1 MSFLPTFLSWQSAA
15 IAAALAIPALLLLY
29 FLKLR
34 RKQHDIASTFLWKK
48 SVQDLQV
55 NSPFQRLRR
64 NLLLLLQ
71 ALVLLAILLAYARP
85 VSFQTIKP
93 GAMNIILIDR
103 SGSMQTKDVD
113 GASRFEAARKKAREI
128 IDAMPRDARAAIIAF
143 DASAEVVQP
152 FSTDRVV
159 LRRAVESITP
169 TDGPTRL
176 QTALQ
181 LADAAMAIDPA
192 QLRAGTQ
199 AADIYILSDGRVR
212 DADALSTLG
221 TVRYIPIGHPQT
233 PNLAIV
239 AMSARRNYESPTDV
253 QVFARLAN
261 FGPEP
266 VRADVVLSISPI
278 DPATP
283 GVDRFVTQQV
293 RQTAQILPAR
303 WTEDQRREAEK
314 SGLTARDSVE
324 FRVELTTAAVIR
336 IEHKISSG
344 SATNASDVTDA
355 LSIDDIAHVVV
366 PPPKPLSIALVTEG
380 NYFLERAVS
389 SLGAADLKIISPGEY
404 ERNVPTTHDVIFF
417 DRITPSQL
425 PDTGAFV
432 YFGCLPPGTPVTQQ
446 ADVQSQLPLFFT
458 DETVLDWKRDHP
470 LLRGLNIGRL
480 FIAESM
486 RLSLPPEAEIVIEGR
501 QGPLAALY
509 RADRRTHLV
518 VGFDL
523 LQSNWPLRETFP
535 YFLFNTLQFLAAS
548 SELNLR
554 ESFQPGDAPRLPRS
568 AIARIKPTTEALTL
582 LGPDGPTR
590 IRVNAAET
598 ASATTADL
606 TLPVFARVGLYRT
619 EPEVPGYERI
629 AVNLLDET
637 ESDILPSNTPPG
649 SVGTAVAVSGEEQ
662 KQRQEWWWWLI
673 AVGAL
678 PLLMIEWWIY
688 TRRLHA

>member
-15 IAAALAIPALLLLY
+15 LAAAIAVPALLLLY

-103 SGSMQTKDVD
+103 SGSMQARDVD
-113 GASRFEAARKKAREI
+113 DASRLDEARQKAREI

-143 DASAEVVQP
+143 DASAEVVQS
-152 FSTDRVV
+152 FSTDRAM
-159 LRRAVESITP
+159 LRRAVDSITP

-212 DADALSTLG
+212 DADSLSTFG
-221 TVRYIPIGHPQT
+221 TVRYIPIGNPQT

-239 AMSARRNYESPTDV
+239 ALSARRNYESPTDV
-253 QVFARLAN
+253 QIFARLAN
-261 FGPEP
+261 FGPDP

-278 DPATP
+278 DPASP
-283 GVDRFVTQQV
+283 GVDQFVTQQV

-314 SGLTARDSVE
+314 NGITARDSVE

-344 SATNASDVTDA
+344 TSANASNITDA
-355 LSIDDIAHVVV
+355 LPIDDVAHVVV

-389 SLGAADLKIISPGEY
+389 ALGAADLKILTPDQY
-404 ERNVPTTHDVIFF
+404 LKDVPTVHDVIFF
-417 DRITPSQL
+417 DRIRPTQL
-425 PDTGAFV
+425 PEAGAFV
-432 YFGCLPPGTPVTQQ
+432 YFGSLPPGTPITQTT
-446 ADVQSQLPLFFT
+446 DVQSQLPLFHT

-486 RLSLPPEAEIVIEGR
+486 RLNLPPEAEIIIEGR

-509 RADRRTHLV
+509 RAERRTHLV

-535 YFLFNTLQFLAAS
+535 YFLFNTLQFLATS

-568 AIARIKPTTEALTL
+568 AVSRITPAPESITL
-582 LGPDGPTR
+582 VGPEGPTR
-590 IRVNAAET
+590 IRIDAPGTAQTGAA
-598 ASATTADL
+598 DIV
-606 TLPVFARVGLYRT
+606 LPVFRRVGLYRT
-619 EPEVPGYERI
+619 DPEIPSYERL
-629 AVNLLDET
+629 AVNLLDEN

-649 SVGTAVAVSGEEQ
+649 SVGTMIAASGEEQ